1 MRSSTLAMPSLKSLA
16 LLLILSACKSASQPA
31 PIAEAPAAGPSAP
44 VKPDGDAAGESG
56 GCAAAG
62 KEWFTPAG
70 DAEPTISKGC
80 FTRCDTTGCPS
91 GHECRTVTTNPCG
104 ETEDGQVRTCTQAST
119 QTRLCLPA
127 Q

>member
-1 MRSSTLAMPSLKSLA
+1 MPSLKSLA

-31 PIAEAPAAGPSAP
+31 PIAQVPAGGPSAP
-44 VKPDGDAAGESG
+44 GKSDDGDASGESG

-70 DAEPTISKGC
+70 DDAPTIDKGC
-80 FTRCDTTGCPS
+80 FTRCDTAACPS
-91 GHECRTVTTNPCG
+91 GHVCSTVTTNPCG
-104 ETEDGQVRTCTQAST
+104 ETEDGQFRTCMQAST
-119 QTRLCLPA
+119 QSRLCLPA